1 MEQFRNLTNNIFFK
15 IFLSFVGLSFIF
27 FGISDLVFE
36 GNNSYVAKINGKKIT
51 QIQFSRELEN
61 QKANI
66 YSRNPSPEL
75 LDYVNSDDFRNAVL
89 GKSVSNEI
97 LKSLIS
103 EMDLDLNSDLAVRQI
118 LDQEEFKD
126 DAGNFDKMRFQS
138 YLRINNLNSEKYLD
152 ELNFRIASNIIFS
165 ALDIQNI
172 QIDPD
177 LLAKQYQF
185 LNQERKISI
194 LSIKK
199 ENLKTTPKINDKD
212 LRKYYRENK
221 NKYKK
226 DELRK
231 ISLITIDR
239 KSLISDINISKDEIL
254 LEYNNNGI
262 KYTIP
267 EKRKLYNIFFTQI
280 DEAEDFLSKIDNNK
294 DIKQQF
300 KDVAQKH
307 FDKEEG
313 EILLD
318 VAKTQLPA
326 KIADQVFSL
335 TKNNISKILESDYG
349 FHIVYLDNIIK
360 SSKKSL
366 KEVEKQIHQK
376 LLKEK
381 SSKIISQKIS
391 NIEDEIMLLDSIAE
405 FSQKFPFAKIKK
417 LPFINI
423 DMISDKGQK
432 IDNND
437 IENIIED
444 IFFLDS
450 NQFSEINISK
460 DEEKYHIAFID
471 KIIDERQKTFEEV
484 KRQLNKELLN
494 IKKNKALI
502 QLSEDIAVEI
512 TNNPKNINKIIKK
525 YGFKFIEER
534 NVKRFNKIYPQ
545 NFTSAIF
552 NLKQDQSS
560 RSVKISDNIYYIAI
574 LNDISWPDKKSIDQ
588 EKLKEVESKYRNDIY
603 SDIWGKL
610 ERYLEQKYQVEIRWN
625 ERYGKRSNKNNP
637 FTS

>member
-610 ERYLEQKYQVEIRWN
+610 ERYLEQKYQVEIR
-625 ERYGKRSNKNNP
+625 
-637 FTS
+637 